1 VIRSPIS
8 RGRGALAVLIFCG
21 VLCGSA
27 AAAGAAP
34 APKAAL
40 RQALRRVHALAPQAS
55 TRAASDAAAALARAT
70 APGLWING
78 READAPPYGRN
89 VFTAS
94 RQALEDLAGLSLPGR
109 ATTVGL
115 ILAAD
120 RGLADDTIAQA
131 HGGPAALLATARKA
145 LSAGNRQARAG
156 NLSAAVGS
164 YAKAWQAAFGSLAR
178 LLASEVTHVPSGVL
192 AAAAAQALSGTRFGM
207 AGPKIEH
214 PSKPLTFGGKPE
226 VFYAGS
232 EACPFCGV
240 QRWGMIV
247 GLSQFGT
254 FSNLH
259 LMQSVATTPPQVRT
273 FTFFGSGYR
282 SAYVS
287 FIPVE
292 VWSNVPKPPG
302 LARLQ
307 RLTPPEAALLHE
319 FDPPDETPFVD
330 VANRF
335 ITDSSTVDP
344 QLIAHKSWTQLA
356 GALTDP
362 NNLSTQVIA
371 GEAEVLT
378 AEVCEA
384 TGGNPQ
390 LVCSSTVVQQYEAAL
405 PTLTGKGGSCP
416 APPSPGGP
424 PPAGDAAASPHDR
437 TGSSG
442 PVATAARCQG

>member
-1 VIRSPIS
+1 VIRSATS
-8 RGRGALAVLIFCG
+8 RGRGALAALIFCG
-21 VLCGSA
+21 VLCGPTA
-27 AAAGAAP
+27 AAAAAP
-34 APKAAL
+34 APRAAL
-40 RQALRRVHALAPQAS
+40 RQALRQVHALAQQAS
-55 TRAASDAAAALARAT
+55 AKPAIAAVAALARAS
-70 APGLWING
+70 APALWING

-89 VFTAS
+89 VFIAS
-94 RQALEDLAGLSLPGR
+94 GQAVGDLAGLSLPGR
-109 ATTVGL
+109 ATAVGL

-120 RGLADDTIAQA
+120 RGLAEDTIAQA
-131 HGGPAALLATARKA
+131 HGGPATLLATARKA

-156 NLSAAVGS
+156 KQSAAVNS
-164 YAKAWQAAFGSLAR
+164 YGKAWQTAFGALAR
-178 LLASEVTHVPSGVL
+178 LLASEVTHVPTGVL
-192 AAAAAQALSGTRFGM
+192 AAAAEQALSGSRFGM
-207 AGPKIEH
+207 AGPTIEQ
-214 PSKPLTFGGKPE
+214 SSSPLSSGGKPE

-282 SAYVS
+282 SPYVA
-287 FIPVE
+287 FAPVE

-307 RLTPPEAALLHE
+307 QLTNRESALLHK
-319 FDPPDETPFVD
+319 FDPSVETPFVD

-344 QLIAHKSWTQLA
+344 QLIARKSWTQLA

-362 NNLSTQVIA
+362 NNLSTQAIA
-371 GEAEVLT
+371 GEAEVLS

-390 LVCSSTVVQQYEAAL
+390 SVCSSTVVQQYEAAL

-424 PPAGDAAASPHDR
+424 PPASDAAASPHDR
-437 TGSSG
+437 TEASG
-442 PVATAARCQG
+442 PVASAARCQG